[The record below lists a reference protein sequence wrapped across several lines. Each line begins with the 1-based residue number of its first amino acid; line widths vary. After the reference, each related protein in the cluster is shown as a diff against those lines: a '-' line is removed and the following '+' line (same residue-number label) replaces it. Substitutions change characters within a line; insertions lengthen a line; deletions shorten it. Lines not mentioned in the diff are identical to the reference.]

1 MKNIKN
7 ILAVAVLSGATAV
20 TFAGNETRSG
30 QAGATELLI
39 NPWARSSGFGN
50 ANASLIKGLESQFLN
65 VAGLAHVK
73 KTELILTRTNYLM
86 GSGIT
91 FNSIGFA
98 QHVGEAGVI
107 GVSINSMSFGKIEVT
122 NVDNPEGGVGY
133 YSPSLTRINLSYA
146 KTFSNNIYGGVNI
159 KIINEGIANL
169 NASGVAVD
177 AGVQYQTNL
186 KKGGPTNMHFGIS
199 LQNVGPT
206 LKFSGDGVSFR
217 GYAPQNG
224 YVPPKGNSQTT
235 LTVEQRVNEFEMPTL
250 LNISAAYDIALAE
263 QHRLSPSINFISNSF
278 TKDQFCAGAEYAYKN
293 MFMIRTGYIAE
304 KKSDTYINIFRGF
317 NAGAS
322 VEFPLGKKGTTLA
335 LDYAFRDTR
344 AYKGVHSVGLR
355 LNL

>member
-7 ILAVAVLSGATAV
+7 IVAITLLTTSSVA

-65 VAGLAHVK
+65 VAGLAHTK
-73 KTELILTRTNYLM
+73 KTEIIVARTNYLQ
-86 GSGIT
+86 GSGIA
-91 FNSIGFA
+91 FNSFGFA
-98 QHVGEAGVI
+98 QHVGESGVLAL
-107 GVSINSMSFGKIEVT
+107 SINSMNFGKIEIT
-122 NVDNPEGGVGY
+122 NVDNPEGGIGY
-133 YSPSLTRINLSYA
+133 FAPSLTRINLSYA
-146 KTFSNNIYGGVNI
+146 KTFSNNIYGGVNV
-159 KIINEGIANL
+159 KVINEGIANI
-169 NASGVAVD
+169 NATGVAVD
-177 AGVQYQTNL
+177 AGVQYQTGNNET
-186 KKGGPTNMHFGIS
+186 KDNIHFGIA

-206 LKFSGDGVSFR
+206 LKFSGDGISFR

-224 YVPPKGNSQTT
+224 YVPPKGNSQTS

-250 LNISAAYDIALAE
+250 LNISAAYDIE
-263 QHRLSPSINFISNSF
+263 IGKMHRVTPSVNFISNSF
-278 TKDQFCAGAEYAYKN
+278 TKDQFCVGAEYSYKK
-293 MFMIRTGYIAE
+293 MLMVRTGYIAE
-304 KKSDTYINIFRGF
+304 KKSDSYINIFRGF

-322 VEFPLGKKGTTLA
+322 VEYPVGKKGTTVA
-335 LDYAFRDTR
+335 LDYSFRDTR